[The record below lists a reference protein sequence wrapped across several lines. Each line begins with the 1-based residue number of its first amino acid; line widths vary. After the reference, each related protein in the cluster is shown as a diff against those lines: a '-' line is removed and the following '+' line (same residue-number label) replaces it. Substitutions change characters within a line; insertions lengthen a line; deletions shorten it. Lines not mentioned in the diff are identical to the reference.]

1 MTIDFGA
8 LPPEITSARLYSGPG
23 SSAIVA
29 AAAAW
34 NSLAAE
40 LGSAAAGYDTVV
52 AQLSAEE
59 WLGPASASMAEA
71 VTPYVSWLS
80 TTSTLAEQAGTQAAA
95 AAAAF
100 ETAFA
105 SVVPPPLI
113 ALNRTEL
120 AQALANNV
128 FGQNTNVISA
138 LEAQYGEFWAQDS
151 AAMYSYAGSSASAA
165 SITPFSAAPPI
176 ASPAA
181 GGTQAAAVTAAT
193 GTSVSSIQQSLNAL
207 ISQIAAQLNALVSP
221 LVAPFAQ
228 EASYLESSNG
238 PLSWLWQFTL
248 GVSTYPQ
255 NLQSLLTQYTPYA
268 GFLYN
273 TEGLPY
279 FSIGLSNSLVQT
291 AKTVGALG
299 GAAPAAAAAIPKPP
313 GIGGALGAGAG
324 AGSQVAAG
332 LGSGAHVGQLA
343 VPASWSGSTAPSA
356 VRPAVEWV
364 SESRAVPEA
373 SAGNVLGG
381 MPVGTGGAARGA
393 GMGPRYGFKPTV
405 MPRPVVAG

>member
-23 SSAIVA
+23 SSAFVA

-100 ETAFA
+100 ETAFG

-120 AQALANNV
+120 AQAVANNI
-128 FGQNTNVISA
+128 FGQNANVIA
-138 LEAQYGEFWAQDS
+138 AVEAQYGQFWAQDA
-151 AAMYSYAGSSASAA
+151 AAMYSYASSSASAA
-165 SITPFSAAPPI
+165 SVTPFSSAPQT
-176 ASPAA
+176 ANPAA
-181 GGTQAAAVTAAT
+181 SAIQAAAAVP
-193 GTSVSSIQQSLNAL
+193 TSVSALQQQLNAF
-207 ISQIAAQLNALVSP
+207 ISQTAAQLNAFAAP
-221 LVAPFAQ
+221 LMAPLAQ
-228 EASYLESSNG
+228 EASYLESSSG

-255 NLQSLLTQYTPYA
+255 NLQALLTAYTPYA
-268 GFLYN
+268 SFFYN

-332 LGSGAHVGQLA
+332 LGTGAHVGHLA
-343 VPASWSGSTAPSA
+343 VPASWPGATAPPG